1 MKRYLINLLGATS
14 QFLNALI
21 FAGDS
26 NYSISADA
34 HRLKRRRLEKFINI
48 LFSPFEKNHCFQS
61 YLSDIEKA
69 NRLLENLET

>member
-1 MKRYLINLLGATS
+1 MKRYFINLLGATS
-14 QFLNALI
+14 QFFNALLLG
-21 FAGDS
+21 GDN

-48 LFSPFEKNHCFQS
+48 LFSPFEKNHCFQA

-69 NRLLENLET
+69 NRLLENAET